1 MRTSRSVE
9 RLLAAKASKSLCG
22 NIRAP
27 IKQTFEWLIDDRAL
41 ALHNPAVRLH
51 IQATPRRARAWRF
64 RGEPSGIRT
73 LDPLI

>member
-1 MRTSRSVE
+1 VRTSRSVE

-22 NIRAP
+22 NILAP

-51 IQATPRRARAWRF
+51 NPGHTKASPRMAISW
-64 RGEPSGIRT
+64 
-73 LDPLI
+73 